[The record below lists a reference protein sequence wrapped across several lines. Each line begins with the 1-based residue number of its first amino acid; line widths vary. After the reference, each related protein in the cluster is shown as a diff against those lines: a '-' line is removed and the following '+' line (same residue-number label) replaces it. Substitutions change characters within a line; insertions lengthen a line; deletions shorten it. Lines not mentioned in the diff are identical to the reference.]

1 MVRPDG
7 TERIVHSQG
16 DVTWDASGRPLR
28 QFGVL
33 QDITELRRAEE
44 ELRDSEERFRALVQ
58 FSFDVYWETDAQHR
72 FVRQEFAEGLAG
84 RAGAG
89 LRDRQDSVG
98 SALPRAGRRGL
109 AQAPR
114 DARCPPAIP

>member
-1 MVRPDG
+1 M
-7 TERIVHSQG
+7 TL
-16 DVTWDASGRPLR
+16 DASGRALR

-44 ELRDSEERFRALVQ
+44 ELRDSEERFRTLVQ

-72 FVRQEFAEGLAG
+72 FVRQEFAEGLEDAPALG
-84 RAGAG
+84 SEIGKN
-89 LRDRQDSVG
+89 SVG
-98 SALPRAGRRGL
+98 SALHRAGRRGL
-109 AQAPR
+109 APAPR